1 MSKAHT
7 LTRVCCLAGLHK
19 CPGWASLGA
28 LLLMPAAFS
37 VTDNMFMW
45 MCSLVVCM
53 RCPSFC
59 ISVHLPVPL
68 SDPCFRAVCCSVA
81 QSCLLF
87 AIPRTSACQASL
99 SFTAKPFCFFFFFSA
114 KLNSQTN
121 WREERGALVCI
132 AL

>member
-19 CPGWASLGA
+19 CRGWASLGA

-37 VTDNMFMW
+37 VTDNMLMW

-59 ISVHLPVPL
+59 ISVQPASATFSPL
-68 SDPCFRAVCCSVA
+68 L

-87 AIPRTSACQASL
+87 SRSVVSALCNPMDFSMPGFPVLHCKAV
-99 SFTAKPFCFFFFFSA
+99 FFSA